1 VFVVID
7 TQIFVRDTHL
17 LRKQG
22 GRDLIRLLG
31 AVKGRLVIPDV
42 CLREYIEQTRAFAA
56 QEQEKIRTS
65 LSKLETL
72 TGYSTTVAL
81 LDNPAVDV
89 RTRARLAIL
98 QGLVH
103 PVGET
108 KELLVAASRRSMA
121 KRRPASSND
130 DAIKDCLIWESLLTL
145 PAGSDVRLVSRDVRA
160 FYDNGQFAA
169 ELAEEARARGLRV
182 LGAKDLHEVVK
193 ELQASNP
200 ALDLAALSADDPV
213 EFAEPE
219 SDMALV
225 VDAPS
230 APRAGALDSAPM
242 ENVEQRAKLVRSRLG
257 DAQRTAREEEQRV
270 LGYIAY
276 FGDANKSQLF
286 AALEQSGLA
295 LPLAHNIAE
304 RLALVG
310 LVQDTGHHYIVP
322 DRELAGVAA
331 SLVEADIIALLD
343 RGN

>member
-1 VFVVID
+1 VYVVID
-7 TQIFVRDTHL
+7 TQVFVRDTHL

-22 GRDLIRLLG
+22 GRELIRLLG

-72 TGYSTTVAL
+72 TGYSTAVAL
-81 LDNPAVDV
+81 LGNPAVDA
-89 RTRARLAIL
+89 RTRARLEIL
-98 QGLVH
+98 KGLVH

-108 KELLVAASRRSMA
+108 NELLVAASRRSMA

-145 PAGSDVRLVSRDVRA
+145 PAGSEVRLISRDFRA
-160 FYDNGQFAA
+160 FYENGQFAA
-169 ELAEEARARGLRV
+169 ELAEEAQARGLRV
-182 LGAKDLHEVVK
+182 RGAKDLHEVVK
-193 ELQASNP
+193 ELQANNP

-213 EFAEPE
+213 ESVERE

-225 VDAPS
+225 VDGAS
-230 APRAGALDSAPM
+230 APRAGGLDRAPT
-242 ENVEQRAKLVRSRLG
+242 ESVEQRADLVRSRLG
-257 DAQRTAREEEQRV
+257 DVQQTAREEEQRV

-295 LPLAHNIAE
+295 PALAHNIAE

-310 LVQDTGHHYIVP
+310 LVQDTGRHYIVP

-343 RGN
+343 RGK